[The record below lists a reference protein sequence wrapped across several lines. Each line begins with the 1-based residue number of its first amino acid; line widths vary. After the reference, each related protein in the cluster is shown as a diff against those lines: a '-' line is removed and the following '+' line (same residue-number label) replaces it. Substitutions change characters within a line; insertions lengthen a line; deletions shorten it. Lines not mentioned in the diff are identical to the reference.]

1 MSTSTAAPTPA
12 DTTPRFVVGID
23 FGTTFTSIA
32 IVHASKTDVEHLVRG
47 WPGGSRSGPRADAVP
62 SEILYSNPR
71 RFGFEIEEAPDEEQ
85 KKALRWFKLL
95 LQTGEDEKVKVEVLP
110 SKGGEGEK
118 RGFFQKEKGGLMDS
132 THAIAEDSEVN
143 GGETISGSVN
153 GDEASVMTVG
163 SGKKSLFGGVKK
175 MGRRVSKHL
184 SECPPHGDEIT

>member
-1 MSTSTAAPTPA
+1 MGTPA

-32 IVHASKTDVEHLVRG
+32 IVHASKPDVEHLVRG

-62 SEILYSNPR
+62 SEILYSTPR

-95 LQTGEDEKVKVEVLP
+95 LQTSEDEKLQVQI
-110 SKGGEGEK
+110 
-118 RGFFQKEKGGLMDS
+118 QKEKGDGEKKKKGLFGKEKTERVDVVD
-132 THAIAEDSEVN
+132 TTYPIA
-143 GGETISGSVN
+143 GEADEEMATSSVN
-153 GDEASVMTVG
+153 GDDISVLSG
-163 SGKKSLFGGVKK
+163 SSGKKSLFGGVKK

-184 SECPPHGDEIT
+184 SEYSKMQTSVENVRT